1 MTLSMGSRPPKLLVV
16 DDEQA
21 ILDLLR
27 RRLETLGCEVSV
39 LTGGSQVLETVQ
51 EQKPDLI
58 LLDVMMPDLDGFTVC
73 QTLKQDPLVRD
84 IPVLL
89 MTARGEVESR
99 VKGLELGAHDY
110 IPKPFETSEL
120 IARVQAAL
128 RVKQL
133 QDQLK
138 DANRQLERL
147 ATSDALTDLPN
158 RRTFDHE
165 IYLAMERS
173 RRTGQ
178 VMSVIIFDI
187 DEFKKINDTHGHQ
200 VGDDA
205 LRLIA
210 RILGGRRRI
219 SDPVARYGG
228 EEFVW
233 VLPGARDDDAVQVAE
248 WLRRSVAEM
257 TIETLHGRLPL
268 TVSAG
273 VTTYDPAAHGPM
285 STATMLETA
294 DLALR
299 EAKRA
304 GRDRVVYR
312 TLGLEEGSTEGTEGE
327 EEDEGTADITRYR

>member
-1 MTLSMGSRPPKLLVV
+1 MGSRPPKLLVV
-16 DDEQA
+16 DDEEA

-27 RRLETLGCEVSV
+27 RRLEALGCEVAV
-39 LTGGSQVLETVQ
+39 LSGGSQVLQTAREYL
-51 EQKPDLI
+51 PDLV
-58 LLDVMMPDLDGFTVC
+58 LLDVMMPDLDGFSVC
-73 QTLKQDPLVRD
+73 EALKQDPQVRD

-89 MTARGEVESR
+89 MTARAEVESR
-99 VKGLELGAHDY
+99 IKGLEMGAHDY

-120 IARVQAAL
+120 MARVRAAL
-128 RVKQL
+128 RVKRL

-173 RRTGQ
+173 RRTDQ
-178 VMSVIIFDI
+178 PMSVIIFDI
-187 DEFKKINDTHGHQ
+187 DHFKKINDTHGHQ

-210 RILGGRRRI
+210 RILAGRRRI
-219 SDPVARYGG
+219 TDPVARYGG

-233 VLPGARDDDAVQVAE
+233 VLPGAREDDAMQVAE
-248 WLRRSVAEM
+248 WLRRAVGDM
-257 TIETLHGRLPL
+257 TIETLHGRLRL

-273 VTTYDPAAHGPM
+273 ITTYDPAAHGPL
-285 STATMLETA
+285 STATVLEAA

-299 EAKRA
+299 DAKKA

-312 TLGLEEGSTEGTEGE
+312 MLGLEEAEEPQ
-327 EEDEGTADITRYR
+327 EEDETPDVTRFR

>member
-1 MTLSMGSRPPKLLVV
+1 MTISMGARPPKLLVV

-27 RRLETLGCEVSV
+27 RRLEALGCEVSV
-39 LTGGSQVLETVQ
+39 LAGGSQVLQTVR
-51 EQKPDLI
+51 EQLPDLV

-73 QTLKQDPLVRD
+73 EALKQDPQTRD

-89 MTARGEVESR
+89 MTARAEVESR
-99 VKGLELGAHDY
+99 IKGLELGAHDY

-120 IARVQAAL
+120 IARVRAAL
-128 RVKQL
+128 RVKRL

-165 IYLAMERS
+165 IYMAMERS
-173 RRTGQ
+173 RRTDQ
-178 VMSVIIFDI
+178 PMSVIIFDI
-187 DEFKKINDTHGHQ
+187 DHFKKINDTHGHQ

-210 RILGGRRRI
+210 RILAGRRRI
-219 SDPVARYGG
+219 TDPVARYGG

-233 VLPGARDDDAVQVAE
+233 VLPGAREDDATQVAE
-248 WLRRSVAEM
+248 WLRRAVGDM
-257 TIETLHGRLPL
+257 TIETLHGRLRL

-273 VTTYDPAAHGPM
+273 ITTYDPAAHGPL
-285 STATMLETA
+285 STATVLEAA

-299 EAKRA
+299 DAKGA

-312 TLGLEEGSTEGTEGE
+312 MLGIEEAEEPQ
-327 EEDEGTADITRYR
+327 EEDETPDATRFR

>member
-1 MTLSMGSRPPKLLVV
+1 MTLSTGSRAPKILVV
-16 DDEQA
+16 DDEEA

-27 RRLETLGCEVSV
+27 RRLQALGCEVSV
-39 LTGGSQVLETVQ
+39 LDGGSRVLQTVR
-51 EQKPDLI
+51 EQPPDLV
-58 LLDVMMPDLDGFTVC
+58 LLDVMMPDLDGFSVC
-73 QTLKQDPLVRD
+73 ESLKQDPHVRD

-89 MTARGEVESR
+89 MTARAEVESR
-99 VKGLELGAHDY
+99 IKGLELGAHDY

-120 IARVQAAL
+120 VARVRAAL
-128 RVKQL
+128 RVKRL

-165 IYLAMERS
+165 IYMAMERS
-173 RRTGQ
+173 RRTDQ
-178 VMSVIIFDI
+178 PMSVIIFDI
-187 DEFKKINDTHGHQ
+187 DHFKKINDTHGHQ

-210 RILGGRRRI
+210 RILAGRRRI
-219 SDPVARYGG
+219 TDPVARYGG

-233 VLPGARDDDAVQVAE
+233 VLPGAREDDAMQVAE
-248 WLRRSVAEM
+248 WLRRAVADM
-257 TIETLHGRLPL
+257 TVETLHGRLRL

-273 VTTYDPAAHGPM
+273 ITTYDPAAHGPL
-285 STATMLETA
+285 STATVLEAA

-299 EAKRA
+299 DAKGA

-312 TLGLEEGSTEGTEGE
+312 MLGVDEAEEPQ
-327 EEDEGTADITRYR
+327 EEDETPDVTRFR

>member
-1 MTLSMGSRPPKLLVV
+1 MSLSSGSRPPKLLVV
-16 DDEQA
+16 DDEEA
-21 ILDLLR
+21 IQDLLR
-27 RRLETLGCEVSV
+27 RRLEALGCEVSV
-39 LTGGSQVLETVQ
+39 LSGGSQVLQTVR
-51 EQKPDLI
+51 EQLPDLV

-73 QTLKQDPLVRD
+73 EALKQDPHVRD

-89 MTARGEVESR
+89 MTARAEVESR
-99 VKGLELGAHDY
+99 IKGLDLGAHDY
-110 IPKPFETSEL
+110 ISKPFETSEL
-120 IARVQAAL
+120 VARVRAAL
-128 RVKQL
+128 RVKRL
-133 QDQLK
+133 QDQLR

-173 RRTGQ
+173 RRTDSP
-178 VMSVIIFDI
+178 MSVIIFDI
-187 DEFKKINDTHGHQ
+187 DHFKRINDTHGHQ

-210 RILGGRRRI
+210 RILAGRRRI
-219 SDPVARYGG
+219 TDPVARYGG

-233 VLPGARDDDAVQVAE
+233 VLPGAREDDAQQVAE
-248 WLRRSVAEM
+248 WLRRAVSDM
-257 TIETLHGRLPL
+257 TIETLHGRLRL

-273 VTTYDPAAHGPM
+273 ITTYDPAVHGPL
-285 STATMLETA
+285 STATVLEAA

-299 EAKRA
+299 DAKGQ

-312 TLGLEEGSTEGTEGE
+312 MLGVDEAEEPQ
-327 EEDEGTADITRYR
+327 EEDETPDVTRFR